1 MVMTLRYSPP
11 SIDIIE
17 NIVSIEPGLMEAVVT
32 DTSLIPYLLRRLR
45 IKPFD
50 SVREYVSELLS
61 ILVQTSRDN
70 RLALL
75 EGGGGMNGVDILLQV
90 VAGYKRKDPK
100 EEDEVGMMEN
110 VFNVLRSVVQEP
122 EGKSA
127 FVEGEGVELMIMML
141 K

>member
-1 MVMTLRYSPP
+1 M
-11 SIDIIE
+11 DI
-17 NIVSIEPGLMEAVVT
+17 VVK

-50 SVREYVSELLS
+50 SVREYASELLS
-61 ILVQTSRDN
+61 ILVQTSRGN
-70 RLALL
+70 RLSLL
-75 EGGGGMNGVDILLQV
+75 ENGKMGGGIDVLLQV

-100 EEDEVGMMEN
+100 EADEVGMMEN

-122 EGKSA
+122 EGKTA